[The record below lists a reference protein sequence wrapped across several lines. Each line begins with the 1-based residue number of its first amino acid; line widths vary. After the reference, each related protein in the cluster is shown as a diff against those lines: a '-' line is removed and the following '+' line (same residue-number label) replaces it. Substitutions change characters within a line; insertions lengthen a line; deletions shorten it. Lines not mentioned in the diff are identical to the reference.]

1 MAGYTAGMCT
11 DGQQVFGQLI
21 FKVKSKVA
29 VSEMIIENAKRKKE
43 LTTFLR
49 SNTVSNQEI
58 FIKIS
63 QIFYF
68 LGLIETG

>member
-1 MAGYTAGMCT
+1 
-11 DGQQVFGQLI
+11 
-21 FKVKSKVA
+21 
-29 VSEMIIENAKRKKE
+29 MIIENAKRKKE